1 LPLATIISLNFHFF
15 LMPLI
20 LSELR
25 FPLALFPQCVNVR
38 IMPKGGKRE
47 GAGRPPS
54 GKVPLG
60 CRIRP
65 ETRAFLG
72 DKPGEAIDRLVAN
85 LINNGRSKN

>member
-1 LPLATIISLNFHFF
+1 
-15 LMPLI
+15 MPLI

-25 FPLALFPQCVNVR
+25 FPLAFFPRLAHVR

-54 GKVPLG
+54 GKVALG

-65 ETRAFLG
+65 ETRAYLG

-85 LINNGRSKN
+85 QTKNGRSKN